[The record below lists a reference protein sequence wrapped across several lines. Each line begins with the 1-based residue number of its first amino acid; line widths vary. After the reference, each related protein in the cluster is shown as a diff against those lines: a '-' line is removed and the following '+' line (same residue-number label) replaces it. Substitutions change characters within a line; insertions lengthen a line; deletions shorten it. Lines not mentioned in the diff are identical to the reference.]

1 MICLHAHVKQAN
13 ENGCFSIASTLV
25 LNCYWVV
32 MFKYVCVCVCV
43 HACMCVCVCVCVHMH
58 NYKNRLFSFMKFG
71 LLLLL
76 LLANIEVTAA
86 TIYCVKL

>member
-1 MICLHAHVKQAN
+1 MTMICLHAHVKQAN
-13 ENGCFSIASTLV
+13 ENGCFNIASTLV

-32 MFKYVCVCVCV
+32 MFKYVCMCVCV
-43 HACMCVCVCVCVHMH
+43 LCVCVCVRMH
-58 NYKNRLFSFMKFG
+58 NYKNTLFSFMNFG

-76 LLANIEVTAA
+76 FANIEVTAA

>member
-13 ENGCFSIASTLV
+13 ENGCFNIASTLV

-32 MFKYVCVCVCV
+32 MFKYVCI
-43 HACMCVCVCVCVHMH
+43 CVCVCVCVCMCVHMH
-58 NYKNRLFSFMKFG
+58 NYKNRLYSFMNFG

-76 LLANIEVTAA
+76 LLLLFANIKVTAA